1 MQEAPTSAVGELREN
16 WRQPRQG
23 TVLLNFSDIFVQYK
37 KFIKAVM
44 KTNLSLKVIK
54 ITTLTPALST
64 RVSNR
69 SISCSIPS
77 GCCSGTAPSM
87 FPDVPVRL
95 PAKSINCCSPLGLP
109 VRNCCVSH
117 SPCCTGK
124 AFSQTVHLNPGFP
137 LQSTAVSS
145 YLIKKKRKYLK

>member
-64 RVSNR
+64 MVSNR

-95 PAKSINCCSPLGLP
+95 PAKSINCCSPSGCCSGTAASPIVPAVPVKLSDKLSILTRDSLYSLHQFLP
-109 VRNCCVSH
+109 
-117 SPCCTGK
+117 
-124 AFSQTVHLNPGFP
+124 
-137 LQSTAVSS
+137 
-145 YLIKKKRKYLK
+145 I